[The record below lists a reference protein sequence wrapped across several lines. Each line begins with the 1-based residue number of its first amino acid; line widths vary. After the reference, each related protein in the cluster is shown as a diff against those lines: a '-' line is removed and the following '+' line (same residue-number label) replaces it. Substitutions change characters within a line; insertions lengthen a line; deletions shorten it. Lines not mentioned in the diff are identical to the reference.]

1 LKRPSVAWALASQPA
16 GCDAEGIPT
25 PPLLPT
31 WRSPWPARGDRHVLR
46 AETPAFGFNNEHRLG
61 FSKPVQRA
69 TPSVQ
74 HHATYTRSPPL
85 SPLLC
90 VCTTTHPP
98 TPHELPLLYH
108 RTRLLALL
116 ALLALLPVPSARPD
130 SHHAY
135 LRGCDSTSKARYL
148 TMHRC
153 RHDALCTTPPSIL
166 SPSRVNSRPV
176 LHSRVRLVALHST
189 NAYAALRW
197 NNARSA
203 DDPRVLGR
211 NRLDFCTRCVET
223 NVPTHGRRSIVQ
235 VRQQ

>member
-1 LKRPSVAWALASQPA
+1 MRKEFRLRP
-16 GCDAEGIPT
+16 CY
-25 PPLLPT
+25 LLLT

-46 AETPAFGFNNEHRLG
+46 AESPAFGINNEHRLG

-69 TPSVQ
+69 TPSMR
-74 HHATYTRSPPL
+74 HHAMYTRSPPHL
-85 SPLLC
+85 SSALR
-90 VCTTTHPP
+90 VHNDSP

-108 RTRLLALL
+108 RTRLL

-148 TMHRC
+148 TTHRC

-176 LHSRVRLVALHST
+176 LHSGVRLVALHST

-203 DDPRVLGR
+203 DDPRVLGQ
-211 NRLDFCTRCVET
+211 NRFDFCTRCVET
-223 NVPTHGRRSIVQ
+223 NVPTHGRRSIIQ

>member
-1 LKRPSVAWALASQPA
+1 LKRPSVAWVLASQPA

-25 PPLLPT
+25 PPLLLT
-31 WRSPWPARGDRHVLR
+31 RRSPWPARGDRHGLR
-46 AETPAFGFNNEHRLG
+46 AESPAFGINNEHRLG
-61 FSKPVQRA
+61 FSKSVQRA
-69 TPSVQ
+69 TLSMQ
-74 HHATYTRSPPL
+74 HHAMYTHSPPHL
-85 SPLLC
+85 SFALLC

-98 TPHELPLLYH
+98 APHELPLLYH
-108 RTRLLALL
+108 RTR
-116 ALLALLPVPSARPD
+116 LLALLPVPSARPD

-135 LRGCDSTSKARYL
+135 LRGCDSTSKARCL

-153 RHDALCTTPPSIL
+153 RHDALCTTPPSIF

-203 DDPRVLGR
+203 DDPRVLGQ